1 LILHN
6 PYIYQI
12 SLYTK
17 NILFS
22 SNLDTSV
29 DNICCK
35 MLLYRSTY
43 YIVLYTYIILYLNN
57 LYFQMVTKT
66 KKIFV
71 GGLSAQ
77 TTVEDVKMYFT
88 KFGKV
93 RTCPVEQLLL
103 YFTKF
108 GKVRTCPVV
117 YFTKFGKVRTCPVEQ
132 LHQVR
137 QGKNLPCRTVA
148 ICIMTILAWISEVPK
163 LIVDCPFKSKTK

>member
-1 LILHN
+1 
-6 PYIYQI
+6 
-12 SLYTK
+12 
-17 NILFS
+17 
-22 SNLDTSV
+22 
-29 DNICCK
+29 
-35 MLLYRSTY
+35 M
-43 YIVLYTYIILYLNN
+43 YLNN

-77 TTVEDVKMYFT
+77 TTVEDVKM
-88 KFGKV
+88 
-93 RTCPVEQLLL
+93 
-103 YFTKF
+103 
-108 GKVRTCPVV
+108 